1 MKGGKHPHLTLNIDS
16 DFLGIIQALVTG
28 LFQDFFPNVKG
39 VSKDTYGIEIDFLL
53 YGPLVLQSLKEKRR
67 AFDKSLPKSE
77 SFVCKIFKQHIRLL
91 IENASKS
98 MSS

>member
-39 VSKDTYGIEIDFLL
+39 VSKDTYGIEINFLL
-53 YGPLVLQSLKEKRR
+53 YDPLTIV
-67 AFDKSLPKSE
+67 
-77 SFVCKIFKQHIRLL
+77 
-91 IENASKS
+91 NALDGKTANLVDF
-98 MSS
+98 